1 MEHEIPPE
9 VHFDERVVHTGRL
22 LQVITTSVRLEN
34 GTVAHLDQVK
44 HPGAAAIVPL
54 DAAGKV
60 ILVRQRRYATGLAL
74 LEIPAGKRDPQE
86 SPEACAHRELE
97 EETGHR
103 AGRLRPLGAIWTTPG
118 FCNERIHLYLATDLQ
133 QTHQA
138 LDVDEFLTVERLP
151 LRIAVQQAETGAIDD
166 AKSVCALLRAAA
178 VLR

>member
-1 MEHEIPPE
+1 MEHSIPADVPLS
-9 VHFDERVVHTGRL
+9 ERVVHTGTL
-22 LQVITTSVRLEN
+22 LKVITAEVRLEN
-34 GTVAHLDQVK
+34 GSIAHLDQVL

-54 DAAGKV
+54 DAAGNV

-74 LEIPAGKRDPQE
+74 LEVPAGKRDPKE
-86 SPEACAHRELE
+86 TPETCAHRELE

-103 AGRLRPLGAIWTTPG
+103 AGRLVPLGAIWTTPG

-133 QTHQA
+133 QTQQA
-138 LDVDEFLTVERLP
+138 LDVDEFLTLERLP
-151 LRIAVQQAETGAIDD
+151 LRIAVQQAESGVIDD